1 LQTGLQDCHDGRDGR
16 LATISKIAGA
26 AMLTPA
32 GREPLTV
39 EEAGHGERVSA
50 RLRALVVQ
58 AGGWIP
64 FSRFM
69 QFALYQPDLGYYSTG
84 RVGFGPA
91 GDFVTA
97 PELSPLFARCLARQV
112 AEVLERTGGGDVV
125 EYGAGSGRLALD
137 LLAALERQGT
147 LPARYRIVEI
157 SAPLRARQQAL
168 LATLP
173 ALAARVEWMDEPP
186 ADAWQGVAIANEVAD
201 ALPVDR
207 FRIAGDGCEAIGVV
221 VAGPAFAFEP
231 RPADAALATAVAEL
245 RGRLP
250 HALPDGY
257 VSEWCPSLP
266 AWIAAAGHALE
277 RGVFLVADYGL
288 PRSHYYHPSRDG
300 GTLCGFHRHRRADDP
315 LARAGL
321 QDLTSWVDFSAL
333 ADAATA
339 AGFTVA
345 GFTTQAHA
353 LAALGVDRELA
364 DLQQGA
370 DEPTRYRLAQSAQTL
385 MLPGEMGERFKL
397 MALARGNCGPL
408 SAFSLR
414 DFSASL

>member
-1 LQTGLQDCHDGRDGR
+1 
-16 LATISKIAGA
+16 
-26 AMLTPA
+26 MLTPA
-32 GREPLTV
+32 VNEPLTI
-39 EEAGHGERVSA
+39 EEAGHGERVGA
-50 RLRALVVQ
+50 WLRAIIAQ

-64 FSRFM
+64 FSQFM
-69 QFALYQPDLGYYSTG
+69 QIALYEPALGYYSTG

-137 LLAALERQGT
+137 LLAALERLGA
-147 LPARYRIVEI
+147 LPARYRIVEV
-157 SAPLRARQQAL
+157 SAPLVARQRTL
-168 LATLP
+168 LGGSPGLSAI
-173 ALAARVEWMDEPP
+173 VEWTDAPP
-186 ADAWQGVAIANEVAD
+186 AEAWQGVAIANEVAD

-207 FRIAGDGCEAIGVV
+207 FRISGDGCEAIGVV
-221 VAGPAFAFEP
+221 MAGSAFAFEP

-245 RGRLP
+245 RGCLP
-250 HALPDGY
+250 HTLPDGY
-257 VSEWCPSLP
+257 VSEWCPALP
-266 AWIAAAGHALE
+266 GWIVAAGRALE
-277 RGVFLVADYGL
+277 HGAFLVADYGL

-300 GTLCGFHRHRRADDP
+300 GTLCGFHRHRRVDDP
-315 LARAGL
+315 LACAGL
-321 QDLTSWVDFSAL
+321 QDLTAWVDFSAL
-333 ADAATA
+333 ADAAVA
-339 AGFTVA
+339 AGFAVA

-370 DEPTRYRLAQSAQTL
+370 NEPTRYRLTQSAQTL

-397 MALARGNCGPL
+397 MALTRGNCEPL

-414 DFSASL
+414 DFSSSL